1 MYIYKDYPETLN
13 VINGNESRESS
24 NRKRAQSPTNRRE
37 GRNEREKKR
46 EITNRNLTVQEID
59 NTKEPQKKKI
69 REKVKHVKK
78 KKKTEGKNENAL
90 SSFSTVNRILEAVR
104 TH

>member
-1 MYIYKDYPETLN
+1 MAMSLEKVAI
-13 VINGNESRESS
+13 VNEL
-24 NRKRAQSPTNRRE
+24 KVRRMDAK
-37 GRNEREKKR
+37 GRNEIEKKR

>member
-1 MYIYKDYPETLN
+1 MAMSLEKVAI
-13 VINGNESRESS
+13 VNEL
-24 NRKRAQSPTNRRE
+24 KVRRIDAK
-37 GRNEREKKR
+37 GRNEREEKR

-78 KKKTEGKNENAL
+78 KKKAEGKNENAL

>member
-1 MYIYKDYPETLN
+1 MSLEKVAI
-13 VINGNESRESS
+13 VNEL
-24 NRKRAQSPTNRRE
+24 KVRRIDAK
-37 GRNEREKKR
+37 GRNEREKRR

-59 NTKEPQKKKI
+59 NTKEPQKKKDTGKSET
-69 REKVKHVKK
+69 RKKEKR
-78 KKKTEGKNENAL
+78 TEGKNENAL